1 MTASGTDTPDDIVM
15 QPLSVER
22 ADIAAAMIDLEA
34 ALRQL
39 GLWQEHAP
47 PSEALSSTQ
56 PFALDTLDFQQW
68 LQFMFLPGL
77 RNVITQDLAM
87 PAVCSVLP
95 MAEET
100 FKNSPLPVA
109 ELLAA
114 LATLD
119 AQVTAAD

>member
-1 MTASGTDTPDDIVM
+1 MRQQSDTPEDMLM

-22 ADIAAAMIDLEA
+22 AEIAAAMIDLEA

-47 PSEALSSTQ
+47 PSEALTSTQ
-56 PFALDTLDFQQW
+56 PFAVDTLDFHQW

-77 RNVITQDLAM
+77 RTVITQDLIM

-100 FKNSPLPVA
+100 FKNGSLPVSD
-109 ELLAA
+109 LLAT

-119 AQVTAAD
+119 ALITAAD

>member
-1 MTASGTDTPDDIVM
+1 MRQQSDTPEDMLM

-22 ADIAAAMIDLEA
+22 AEIAAAMIDLEA

-47 PSEALSSTQ
+47 PSEALTSTQ
-56 PFALDTLDFQQW
+56 PFAVDTLDFHQW

-77 RNVITQDLAM
+77 RTVITQDLIM

-100 FKNSPLPVA
+100 FKDNPLPVS
-109 ELLAA
+109 ELLAT
-114 LATLD
+114 LAILD
-119 AQVTAAD
+119 ALVTAAD

>member
-1 MTASGTDTPDDIVM
+1 MRQQSDTPEDMLM

-22 ADIAAAMIDLEA
+22 AEIAAAMIDLEA

-47 PSEALSSTQ
+47 PSEALTSTQ
-56 PFALDTLDFQQW
+56 PFAVDTLDFHQW

-77 RNVITQDLAM
+77 RTVITQDLIM

-100 FKNSPLPVA
+100 FKNGSLPVSDH
-109 ELLAA
+109 LAT

-119 AQVTAAD
+119 AFITAAD

>member
-1 MTASGTDTPDDIVM
+1 MTHQSDTPEDMLM

-22 ADIAAAMIDLEA
+22 AEIGAAMIDLEA

-47 PSEALSSTQ
+47 PREALASTQ
-56 PFALDTLDFQQW
+56 PFALDTLDFHQW

-87 PAVCSVLP
+87 PVACSVLP

-100 FKNSPLPVA
+100 FKNSRLPVS
-109 ELLAA
+109 ELLAT

-119 AQVTAAD
+119 ALVTAVD

>member
-1 MTASGTDTPDDIVM
+1 MRQQSDTPEDMLM

-22 ADIAAAMIDLEA
+22 AEIAAAMIDLEA

-47 PSEALSSTQ
+47 PSEALTSTQ
-56 PFALDTLDFQQW
+56 PFAVDTLDFHQW
-68 LQFMFLPGL
+68 LQFMFLPVL
-77 RNVITQDLAM
+77 RTVITQDLIM

-100 FKNSPLPVA
+100 LKDNPLPVS
-109 ELLAA
+109 ELLVT

-119 AQVTAAD
+119 ALVTAAD

>member
-1 MTASGTDTPDDIVM
+1 VRQQSDTPEDMLM

-22 ADIAAAMIDLEA
+22 AEIAAAMIDLEA

-47 PSEALSSTQ
+47 PSEALTSTQ
-56 PFALDTLDFQQW
+56 PFAVDTLDFHQW

-77 RNVITQDLAM
+77 RTVITQDLIM

-100 FKNSPLPVA
+100 FKNGSLPVSD
-109 ELLAA
+109 LLAT

-119 AQVTAAD
+119 AFITAAD

>member
-1 MTASGTDTPDDIVM
+1 MRQQSDTPEDMLM

-22 ADIAAAMIDLEA
+22 AEIAAAMIDLEA

-47 PSEALSSTQ
+47 PSEALTSTQ
-56 PFALDTLDFQQW
+56 PFAVDTLDFHQW

-77 RNVITQDLAM
+77 RTVITQDLIM

-100 FKNSPLPVA
+100 FKNGSLPVSD
-109 ELLAA
+109 LLAT

-119 AQVTAAD
+119 AFITAAD

>member
-1 MTASGTDTPDDIVM
+1 MRQQSDTPEDMLM

-22 ADIAAAMIDLEA
+22 AEIAAAMIDLEA

-47 PSEALSSTQ
+47 PSEALTSTQ
-56 PFALDTLDFQQW
+56 PFAVDTLDFHQW

-77 RNVITQDLAM
+77 RTVITQDLIM

-100 FKNSPLPVA
+100 LKDNPLPVS
-109 ELLAA
+109 ELLAT

-119 AQVTAAD
+119 ALVTAAD